1 METLAYL
8 YAAQEYEYPEEKE
21 IDLNWVNRAA
31 VMLLGV
37 TCSTGVVS
45 SAAQAVTVFRGD
57 DGADVTRL
65 QNLLRDAGYFPIAS
79 TGFFGEVTEES
90 VRAFQKAKGLA
101 VDGVAG
107 DNTFKA
113 LEPSTRPPIA
123 PVTPATPNPATPAT
137 PVAPTTPGVV
147 STTDLGFGDSGTS
160 VVRLQEMLRRAGYFS
175 GLSTGFF
182 GATTRDS
189 VTRFQQAN
197 RIPADGFAGRATQI
211 ALENAPAAGIVT
223 TPVSNVRPT
232 TPTTTPAVTPTR
244 PAIAISRSLGYGDEG
259 EDVKALQKRLTE
271 LKYFSGPVSG
281 FYGEL
286 TEAAVMSLQKAKN
299 LQVDGILGAK
309 SLAALR

>member
-8 YAAQEYEYPEEKE
+8 HAAQEYESPEAKE
-21 IDLNWVNRAA
+21 IDLNWVNRGA
-31 VMLLGV
+31 VTLLAV
-37 TCSTGVVS
+37 CTTGILS

-57 DGADVTRL
+57 DGAEVTRL

-79 TGFFGEVTEES
+79 TGFFGQVTEDS
-90 VRAFQKAKGLA
+90 VRAFQKAKGLTA
-101 VDGVAG
+101 DGIAG
-107 DNTFKA
+107 DSTFKA
-113 LEPSTRPPIA
+113 LQPSTRPSIA
-123 PVTPATPNPATPAT
+123 PVTPAAPVVPITPIAPAVPA
-137 PVAPTTPGVV
+137 AG
-147 STTDLGFGDSGTS
+147 STSDLGFGDSGTS
-160 VVRLQEMLRRAGYFS
+160 VVQLQESLRRAGYFS

-197 RIPADGFAGRATQI
+197 RIPADGFVGRSTLI
-211 ALENAPAAGIVT
+211 ALENAPAAGIAT
-223 TPVSNVRPT
+223 TPVSNRPNSPT
-232 TPTTTPAVTPTR
+232 TPAANPPR

-259 EDVKALQKRLTE
+259 EDVKTLQKRLTE
-271 LKYFSGPVSG
+271 LKYFSGSVSG

-286 TEAAVMSLQKAKN
+286 TEAGVMRLQKAKN